1 MTGHFGPAA
10 PTRRPYTSG
19 TMHTENRTLNVWWKQ
34 QKRRLTLPER
44 VDLTVKLVS
53 TRVRSALFD
62 AVERGAGREAS
73 PALTG
78 EPREQE
84 QIL

>member
-1 MTGHFGPAA
+1 
-10 PTRRPYTSG
+10 
-19 TMHTENRTLNVWWKQ
+19 MHTENTTLNLWWKQ
-34 QKRRLTLPER
+34 QKRRLSLPER

-53 TRVRSALFD
+53 TRVRSAVFD
-62 AVERGAGREAS
+62 VVERGTRREAS

-84 QIL
+84 QLL